1 MSTFSLG
8 SSTLYTTLK
17 ETLLSSFL
25 KAVLS
30 NLFSFSSFL
39 KAGKHI
45 FYHRKGSRKGTGTK
59 FGQET
64 AREGEGR
71 IRLVL

>member
-1 MSTFSLG
+1 MSTFPLG
-8 SSTLYTTLK
+8 SSTPYTTLK
-17 ETLLSSFL
+17 RTLLSSFL
-25 KAVLS
+25 KAVPS
-30 NLFSFSSFL
+30 DLFSLSSFF
-39 KAGKHI
+39 KAGKHT
-45 FYHRKGSRKGTGTK
+45 FYHRKGRKGRGRK